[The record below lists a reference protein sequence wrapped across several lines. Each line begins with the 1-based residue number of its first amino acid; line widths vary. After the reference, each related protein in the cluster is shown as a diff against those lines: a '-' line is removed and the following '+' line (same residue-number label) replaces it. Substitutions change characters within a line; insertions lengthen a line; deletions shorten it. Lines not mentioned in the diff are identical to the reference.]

1 MNSVVKVVS
10 SIVIKVLGQ
19 LSSAGKGLL
28 VKVALLLAMLS
39 LAACTSI
46 SVSTDY
52 DTERDF
58 NRLSTYAWMEP
69 KQKLLVDPLVDNDL
83 MNKRVRRAVEG
94 QLASLGFVKA
104 EGDKGADFFITY
116 HVSAETKI
124 SVNSFHSSY
133 GYYPS
138 CWNGCYG
145 YGHGYGRDISVR
157 QYKQGTFM
165 LDVIEPASSE
175 LIWRGVAGQRLSS
188 GTPEERDLYVDNI
201 VAAILAEFPPQGV
214 M

>member
-1 MNSVVKVVS
+1 MKVDSVIKSQLIKLAVFLGVVS
-10 SIVIKVLGQ
+10 
-19 LSSAGKGLL
+19 L
-28 VKVALLLAMLS
+28 V
-39 LAACTSI
+39 ACTGI
-46 SVSTDY
+46 TVNTDY

-58 NRLSTYAWMEP
+58 NSLSTYAWMEP
-69 KQKLLVDPLVDNDL
+69 KQKLIIDPLVDNDL
-83 MNKRVRRAVEG
+83 MNKRVRRAVES
-94 QLASLGFVKA
+94 QLAALGFVKA

-116 HVSAETKI
+116 HVSAETKL

-145 YGHGYGRDISVR
+145 YGAGYGRDVSVR

-165 LDVIEPASSE
+165 LDVIAPASSE
-175 LIWRGVAGQRLSS
+175 LIWRGVAGQRLNN
-188 GTPEERDLYVDNI
+188 GTPQERDAYVDKI
-201 VAAILAEFPPQGV
+201 VAAILLEFPPQPV